1 MLTEMLVF
9 GVFTPPFLDIQFD
22 GTMLDGTYVYS
33 LDMLIATWTILR
45 IYLIAKIYRHTSIW
59 LSQEAHKLGRKF
71 GVRPTVMF
79 SIKADLKYRPQYL
92 LGTAIAITVIGIG
105 YAVRNLER
113 SYSSDTKCKIDFEYL
128 TNGWWLTVVT
138 MSTVG
143 YGDGYP
149 STHLGRFIM
158 IITAVLSLVVV
169 SLYVVALTM
178 ATVFTKE
185 ETKAFYSIKKDRAN
199 TTVQEKA
206 SNVIKAAMLL
216 MSSKGND
223 HGSRNVKKFFIYGAQ
238 LRREIHYFKYNT
250 SIASTRYLP
259 PQEMLL
265 QLEQKL
271 VSDVS
276 DIRKEIIDVDY
287 IAERLTELMT
297 QQQSL
302 NARMDSLLST
312 QNEVENALIIFGKNR
327 AARRKA
333 RGESDMLD

>member
-1 MLTEMLVF
+1 MCAELLIF
-9 GVFTPPFLDIQFD
+9 GIFCPPFLDVQFD
-22 GTMLDGTYVYS
+22 GSMLDGTYTYS
-33 LDMLIATWTILR
+33 IDMLIATWTILR
-45 IYLIAKIYRHTSIW
+45 IYLITKIYRHFSIW
-59 LSQEAHKLGRKF
+59 LSQDAFKLGRKF
-71 GVRPTVMF
+71 GVQPTVLF
-79 SIKADLKYRPQYL
+79 AFKADLKYRPQYL
-92 LGTAIAITVIGIG
+92 LGSAIFFTVIGIG

-113 SYSSDTKCKIDFEYL
+113 SYVSDTKSPISFEYL

-138 MSTVG
+138 MATVG

-158 IITAVLSLVVV
+158 IITAVLSLVVI

-199 TTVQEKA
+199 TSVQEKA
-206 SNVIKAAMLL
+206 SNVIKAAILL
-216 MSSKGND
+216 KSSKTENGEKNI
-223 HGSRNVKKFFIYGAQ
+223 KKFFIYGAQ
-238 LRREIHYFKYNT
+238 LRREIHYFKYNS

-271 VSDVS
+271 VSDVQ
-276 DIRKEIIDVDY
+276 DIRKELIDVEY
-287 IAERLTELMT
+287 ISERLHELMQ

-302 NARMDSLLST
+302 NLRMDFLLSS
-312 QNEVENALIIFGKNR
+312 QNELETALILFSKERNE
-327 AARRKA
+327 RRRA
-333 RGESDMLD
+333 RGENDMLD

>member
-9 GVFTPPFLDIQFD
+9 GVFCPPFFDIQFD
-22 GTMLDGTYVYS
+22 GSMLNGTYTYS
-33 LDMLIATWTILR
+33 IDMLIATWTILR

-59 LSQEAHKLGRKF
+59 LSQEAYKLGRKF
-71 GVRPTVMF
+71 GVQPSVLF
-79 SIKADLKYRPQYL
+79 AFKADLKYRPQYL
-92 LGTAIAITVIGIG
+92 LGSAIFLTVIGIG

-113 SYSSDTKCKIDFEYL
+113 SYTSDTKSSLDFEYL

-138 MSTVG
+138 MATVG

-178 ATVFTKE
+178 ATIFTKE

-199 TTVQEKA
+199 TSVQEKA
-206 SNVIKAAMLL
+206 SNVIKAALL
-216 MSSKGND
+216 LKSSSENGA
-223 HGSRNVKKFFIYGAQ
+223 RNVKKFFIYGAQ

-271 VSDVS
+271 VSDVQ
-276 DIRKEIIDVDY
+276 DIRKEIIDVEY
-287 IAERLTELMT
+287 IAERLNELMT
-297 QQQSL
+297 QQQIL
-302 NARMDSLLST
+302 NSRMDFLLSS
-312 QNEVENALIIFGKNR
+312 QNELETALILFSKERNEK
-327 AARRKA
+327 RRA
-333 RGESDMLD
+333 RGENDMLD